1 MTAYATANI
10 FTCLFL
16 RQQCCM
22 SPRSHRHLFFPNSFS
37 FALSLVDTA
46 IIDFDSMPIRDLVH
60 RQSVCVREVAAKQ
73 PDASFGGAKGDVGS
87 TIVSVLEVHLLCCFL
102 STVDSINDD
111 RFDQSRKEAAMPVRL
126 FISQK
131 INYLE

>member
-1 MTAYATANI
+1 MQLETTV
-10 FTCLFL
+10 LHVSEVSL
-16 RQQCCM
+16 
-22 SPRSHRHLFFPNSFS
+22 HRHLCCSKQLFF
-37 FALSLVDTA
+37 LSLVDTA
-46 IIDFDSMPIRDLVH
+46 IIDSDSMPIRDLVH